1 MKNTS
6 RHPLWKVSAALLF
19 WTAIGLVFALPT
31 LAGQQAWRPLLLSS
45 LARWWAWGLLAPLVI
60 ALDRRLPFNNAQSA
74 QRLLSHLALGLLTS
88 LVCVYLRALLA
99 ALLQVDPWRQLLD
112 FALLAD
118 TAREGMAWSM
128 LVYSM
133 VVGGWWAYQYQQRYL
148 AAELRMAR
156 MERSYT
162 EARLTTLRL
171 QLDPHFLFNTLN
183 TISAQVQADP
193 RLARQM
199 IEHLGDLLR
208 LSLDP
213 KSRHEVTLEEELALL
228 DLYLSIQKIR
238 FGDKLRVTLDIAD
251 EVRQAAVPSMFL
263 QPLVENAI
271 RHGISRRAA
280 GGAIVIAAR
289 RREGMLEMS
298 VSDDGVGLPPGWTQ
312 HGQPAQAHA
321 KAQGGLGLQLTRE
334 RIAAAHPDGATGFE
348 VRNRAEGGVE
358 VTIRLPL
365 RQMNVAMEAGHVAA

>member
-1 MKNTS
+1 MKNTA
-6 RHPLWKVSAALLF
+6 RHPLWSVSAALLF

-60 ALDRRLPFNNAQSA
+60 ALDRRLPFNSAQSA

-88 LVCVYLRALLA
+88 LACVYLRALLA
-99 ALLQVDPWRQLLD
+99 ALLQVDPWRLLLD
-112 FALLAD
+112 FGLLAE

-133 VVGGWWAYQYQQRYL
+133 IVGGWWAYQYQQRYL

-156 MERSYT
+156 IERSYT

-199 IEHLGDLLR
+199 IEQLGDLLR

-228 DLYLSIQKIR
+228 DRYLSIQKIR
-238 FGDKLRVTLDIAD
+238 FGDKLRVTLAIAA

-280 GGAIVIAAR
+280 GGAIVIAAQR
-289 RREGMLEMS
+289 RDGMLEIR
-298 VSDDGVGLPPGWTQ
+298 VSDDGVGLPPGWPQ
-312 HGQPAQAHA
+312 HGQPAQAH
-321 KAQGGLGLQLTRE
+321 GGLGLQLTRE
-334 RIAAAHPDGATGFE
+334 RIAAAHPDGATCFD
-348 VRNRAEGGVE
+348 VRNRVDGGVE

-365 RQMNVAMEAGHVAA
+365 RQMSVATEAGHVPA